1 MSIAKRLFTAITIEK
16 LIVRFSLSW
25 AVVSLLNVL
34 SNSQKFYDIGFF
46 KETGFFSTILVLLF
60 VFIVVNVIFSI
71 MHNTDFEKLVLWV
84 TVVAY
89 FTVTLMLTK
98 DFYYYIGAVFPV
110 ALVSYYTFYSWNTK
124 SPIGDKGLKT
134 LFILLF
140 VFFVVFVGGLLALR
154 HLLYKTPCFDF
165 GIFAQVFHNLR
176 TTLRPTATCER
187 DMPLSHFAVHVSP
200 IFYVFLPVYMVF
212 PSPITLQI
220 AQAVCMASGLIP
232 LFLIGR
238 KYKLSNAV
246 LALVGIAYI
255 FYPALAAASFYDFHE
270 NAFLTPFILW
280 IFYFMEKDN
289 YIGVLICSLLTCLVK
304 EDAPVY
310 VAVIGMYWAIGRKRY
325 IKGLSVL
332 VLAVVYFI
340 FALWI
345 LNRYGLGVMYYR
357 YENYTV
363 GSGGL
368 TDVIKAVIMNPA
380 YVIAQSMT
388 KEKFV
393 FILQMMIPFGFL
405 PLMSRNYSKLILLI
419 PFVLINLMSNYHY
432 QYSIHYQYVLGNIA
446 ILTYLMISNLA
457 SLNINWRRFIA
468 SFCAAASLML
478 FISVNFDKLNYLV
491 AYSENIVTTA
501 KLNEAVNMIP
511 KNASVA
517 ASPFIIPHLY
527 DRGNIFRIPT
537 ESDTDYVI
545 FDFRYRDGTI
555 VSEGFVPEDFERIY
569 KEYISGDYE
578 LLFLEEDVVAV
589 FRRQ

>member
-1 MSIAKRLFTAITIEK
+1 MNIAKRLFSVITIEK

-34 SNSQKFYDIGFF
+34 SNSQNFYDIGFF
-46 KETGFFSTILVLLF
+46 KETGFFSTVLMLLF
-60 VFIVVNVIFSI
+60 VFIFTNIIFLI

-110 ALVSYYTFYSWNTK
+110 ALVSYYTFYSWNAK
-124 SPIGDKGLKT
+124 SPIGDKSLKT

-140 VFFVVFVGGLLALR
+140 VFFVVFVGGLLTLR
-154 HLLYKTPCFDF
+154 HLLFKTPCFDF

-200 IFYVFLPVYMVF
+200 IFYVFLPVYMIF

-280 IFYFMEKDN
+280 IFYFMEKDK
-289 YIGVLICSLLTCLVK
+289 YIGVLIFSLLTCLVK

-310 VAVIGMYWAIGRKRY
+310 VAVIGIYWAIGRKRY
-325 IKGLSVL
+325 IKGLSVF
-332 VLAVVYFI
+332 VLAVAYFV

-368 TDVIKAVIMNPA
+368 SDVIKAVIMSPA

-405 PLMSRNYSKLILLI
+405 PLISKKYSKLILLI
-419 PFVLINLMSNYHY
+419 PFVLINLMSNYKY
-432 QYSIHYQYVLGNIA
+432 QYSIEFQYILGNIA
-446 ILTYLMISNLA
+446 FLSYLMISNLA
-457 SLNINWRRFIA
+457 DLNPNWRRFFA

-478 FISVNFDKLNYLV
+478 FASANLDKIDYLAGYTEDKATV
-491 AYSENIVTTA
+491 A
-501 KLNEAVNMIP
+501 KLNEAVSIIP
-511 KNASVA
+511 KDSSVA
-517 ASPFIIPHLY
+517 ASPFILPHLY
-527 DRGNIFRIPT
+527 DRSEVYQIPT
-537 ESDTDYVI
+537 GNETDYIV
-545 FDFRYRDGTI
+545 FDFRYKYGKI
-555 VSEGFVPEDFERIY
+555 VYEGNLPELHDQIY
-569 KEYISGDYE
+569 EEYLSGNYE
-578 LLFLEEDVVAV
+578 LLFMEEEVVAV

>member
-1 MSIAKRLFTAITIEK
+1 MNITKRLFSTITIER

-25 AVVSLLNVL
+25 AVVSLLNLL
-34 SNSQKFYDIGFF
+34 SNSQNFYDIGFF
-46 KETGFFSTILVLLF
+46 KETGFFSTVLILLF
-60 VFIVVNVIFSI
+60 VFIVTNVVFSI
-71 MHNTDFEKLVLWV
+71 LHNTDFEKLVLWV

-110 ALVSYYTFYSWNTK
+110 ALVSYYTFYAWNTK
-124 SPIGDKGLKT
+124 SPVGDKGLKT
-134 LFILLF
+134 LFIVLF
-140 VFFVVFVGGLLALR
+140 VFFVVFVGGLLTLR
-154 HLLYKTPCFDF
+154 HLLFKTPCFDF
-165 GIFAQVFHNLR
+165 GIFAQVFHNLS

-200 IFYVFLPVYMVF
+200 IFYVFLPFYMIF

-280 IFYFMEKDN
+280 IFYFMEKDK
-289 YIGVLICSLLTCLVK
+289 YIGVLIFSLLTCLVK

-310 VAVIGMYWAIGRKRY
+310 VAIIGMYWAIGRKRY
-325 IKGLSVL
+325 IKGFSVF
-332 VLAVVYFI
+332 VLAVVYFV

-380 YVIAQSMT
+380 YVIAQSVT

-393 FILQMMIPFGFL
+393 FLLQMMIPFGFL
-405 PLMSRNYSKLILLI
+405 PLLSKKYSKLILLI
-419 PFVLINLMSNYHY
+419 PFVLINLMSNYKY
-432 QYSIHYQYVLGNIA
+432 QHSIEFQYILGNIA
-446 ILTYLMISNLA
+446 FMSYLMISNLA
-457 SLNINWRRFIA
+457 DLKPNWRRFFA

-478 FISVNFDKLNYLV
+478 FASANLDKIDYL
-491 AYSENIVTTA
+491 ASYTEDKAIMA
-501 KLNEAVNMIP
+501 KLNEAVSIIP
-511 KNASVA
+511 ENSSVA
-517 ASPFIIPHLY
+517 ASPFILPHLY
-527 DRGNIFRIPT
+527 DRGMVFQMPT
-537 ESDTDYVI
+537 ENETEYII
-545 FDFRYRDGTI
+545 FDLRYKNGTI
-555 VSEGFVPEDFERIY
+555 IYEAYLPEKHDRIFE
-569 KEYISGDYE
+569 EYRSGNFD
-578 LLFLEEDVVAV
+578 LLFFEEDVVAV